1 MPLSTCI
8 EGALRSAAPSP
19 VLSPPKGR
27 ELEGVPQ
34 IVLFILIFFLAAQRD
49 KQRDKQ
55 RTDRESSMILR
66 SNKGA
71 EY

>member
-8 EGALRSAAPSP
+8 EGAPRSAAPSP
-19 VLSPPKGR
+19 VLSPPKGW
-27 ELEGVPQ
+27 EL
-34 IVLFILIFFLAAQRD
+34 IVLFILIFFLAA
-49 KQRDKQ
+49 QRDKQ

-71 EY
+71 

>member
-49 KQRDKQ
+49 KQRI
-55 RTDRESSMILR
+55 DRESSMILR
-66 SNKGA
+66 SNIHDLA
-71 EY
+71 L

>member
-49 KQRDKQ
+49 KQRI
-55 RTDRESSMILR
+55 DRESSMILR

>member
-8 EGALRSAAPSP
+8 EGAPRSAAPSP

-49 KQRDKQ
+49 KQR
-55 RTDRESSMILR
+55 TDRQSSMILR